1 MNAKIQPAFRPGEE
15 KQDVGVRL
23 MTPEGPG
30 WDREKERPLS
40 LKGVKRGIGMGSTN
54 EYGFNG

>member
-1 MNAKIQPAFRPGEE
+1 
-15 KQDVGVRL
+15 

-54 EYGFNG
+54 EYGCNG